1 MEETV
6 DELVDM
12 IESKLTK
19 KGIELD
25 IDELDEIRDK
35 LDEVLEKY
43 EER

>member
-1 MEETV
+1 MEEIV

-25 IDELDEIRDK
+25 VDELDEIRDR